1 MPTEADIALEIS
13 KAYARD
19 IAILR
24 CRYGRI
30 ITISYSSG
38 AYRVRDVTGETIFSH
53 QDPNEIGKFLS
64 QAAN

>member
-1 MPTEADIALEIS
+1 MPTEAEIASEMS
-13 KAYARD
+13 KAYAKD

-38 AYRVRDVTGETIFSH
+38 AYRVKDATGEIIFSH

-64 QAAN
+64 QAAS